1 MHLTNLHTHTV
12 YCDGKNTTEEMI
24 QAAIKNNF
32 YSIGISSH
40 GPVNFITD
48 WNIQKHKVEKYI
60 AEVLFLKEKY
70 RDKIDVFLGMELDY
84 IPRVGFDGFTQELIK
99 RLDYYVG
106 SVHFMGM
113 FCDKSMWTVD
123 YKLEELIKGVNENFN
138 GDLKYA
144 VEVYY
149 NLISEMVERF
159 QPPIIGHMDLI
170 KKFNNN
176 NILFNEGEEWYISI
190 VEKCLNS
197 IKKTKCVIE
206 INTGG
211 ISRGYSKEQYP
222 STFILKMIMEKDIP
236 ITINSDAHSIEGI
249 NCKFAEMYELVKSIG
264 FGNISCMTKNGWTK
278 IQI

>member
-24 QAAIKNNF
+24 QEAIKNNF

-60 AEVLFLKEKY
+60 AEVMFLKEKY
-70 RDKIDVFLGMELDY
+70 KDKIDVFLGMELDY
-84 IPRVGFDGFTQELIK
+84 IPGVGFDGFTQELIK

-144 VEVYY
+144 LEVYY
-149 NLISEMVERF
+149 NLISEMAEKF
-159 QPPIIGHMDLI
+159 QPPIIGHLDLI

-190 VEKCLNS
+190 VDKCLNS

-222 STFILKMIMEKDIP
+222 STFILKMIMEKDMP